1 MLQFIQ
7 QKACSISF
15 CIFPAVIVQS
25 LFMDKANN
33 IYLNPY
39 VWRENCKAALVLKC
53 DSWCHIIH
61 VSQIS
66 KHNKKT

>member
-15 CIFPAVIVQS
+15 CTFPAVIVQS

-39 VWRENCKAALVLKC
+39 AWMENCKAALVFKC

-61 VSQIS
+61 ISEIS
-66 KHNKKT
+66 KHNKKP